1 MSAVAVFHADYAT
14 HLREALLAH
23 DAGLPVFLGNPRW
36 SAHDLAEA
44 ARQLPLGTLVKGL
57 TLEPRGLGTC
67 DWPKNWRGRVMIPTG
82 GTGGKVKFIIH
93 SAETLRAAALGLS
106 VALGARG
113 LSPILHGV
121 TCTPPWHV
129 SGFMPAIRA
138 RATGG
143 QHLVIDGRFAE
154 SAALPSVT
162 FPTSGTKIISLVPAQ
177 LSRLLARAEGEAWLR
192 AFDVILLGGSAV
204 PTPLLAEISTRRLPV
219 FLTYGSTET
228 AAACA
233 LCPPEKIWSGESV
246 RGTPLPGVTFAT
258 NGDGVV
264 TIATAALGLGLWPDG
279 PLDSPWVSGDR
290 GDVAADG
297 CVKISGR
304 ADRVIITGGEKV
316 DPARV
321 EQALQATG
329 LIEAALVLG
338 VADATWG
345 EVVTACVIGPAST
358 EAALRLACETLAPAA
373 RPRRYVFVRKIPTN
387 ASGKPDREAIA
398 KLAA

>member
-1 MSAVAVFHADYAT
+1 MSAVAVFHAEHAA
-14 HLREALLAH
+14 HLQEALLAH

-36 SAHDLAEA
+36 SEHDLAEA
-44 ARQLPLGTLVKGL
+44 ARQLPLGTIIKGRAP
-57 TLEPRGLGTC
+57 EPRGLGTC

-82 GTGGKVKFIIH
+82 GTGGKVKFVIH
-93 SAETLRAAALGLS
+93 SAETLRAAALGLRD
-106 VALGARG
+106 ALVARG

-121 TCTPPWHV
+121 SCTPPWHV

-138 RATGG
+138 RVTGG
-143 QHLVIDGRFAE
+143 HHVVIDGRFRE
-154 SAALPSVT
+154 GDALPSVA
-162 FPTSGTKIISLVPAQ
+162 FPSPGTKIISLIPAQ

-192 AFDVILLGGSAV
+192 LFDVILLGGSSV
-204 PTPLLAEISTRRLPV
+204 PAPLLAAIRARRLPI

-233 LCPPEKIWSGESV
+233 LCPPEKIWAGETT
-246 RGTPLPGVTFAT
+246 RGTPLPGVTFAA
-258 NGDGVV
+258 DAEGVI
-264 TIATAALGLGLWPDG
+264 TIATAALGIGLWPDG
-279 PLDSPWVSGDR
+279 PLGSPWVSGDR

-321 EQALQATG
+321 ELALLSTG
-329 LIEAALVLG
+329 LIKDALVLG
-338 VADATWG
+338 MVDARWG

-358 EAALRLACETLAPAA
+358 EAALRQACEALELAA
-373 RPRRYVFVRKIPTN
+373 RPRRYVFVPSMPTN
-387 ASGKPDREAIA
+387 ASGKPDRDAIA
-398 KLAA
+398 KLSA